1 MKPMQTLSG
10 YIRQHLQEIEDQMRI
25 GISQQN
31 IAESL
36 EAHGY
41 KVSIKVLKTLIWR
54 ARNSHTLHTKKVDLT
69 KKEIQKPV
77 IKNTEKSQDIL
88 QKEDVISST
97 FHAHNPSDLDEINDE
112 KIDLKSFSK
121 FAKRN
126 RK

>member
-1 MKPMQTLSG
+1 
-10 YIRQHLQEIEDQMRI
+10 MRI
-25 GISQQN
+25 GIPQQN

-54 ARNSHTLHTKKVDLT
+54 ARNSQALHSEKIDLT

-77 IKNTEKSQDIL
+77 IKNKEQSQDIL
-88 QKEDVISST
+88 QKEDEVSST
-97 FHAHNPSDLDEINDE
+97 FHAHNPSDLDEINGE